1 MPGVNDVD
9 APAEARN
16 VYAGDG
22 SLLSSTFEA
31 TSNYESRDQIIRI
44 GKAKP

>member
-16 VYAGDG
+16 VYAGEMITIG
-22 SLLSSTFEA
+22 EKAAALQYSPEGAISSSE
-31 TSNYESRDQIIRI
+31 IREF
-44 GKAKP
+44 